1 MLSGHNVNSSVSPLW
16 RVYDNGILVVSIV
29 NSANDVIVTVM
40 ILPSKFDWID
50 ASISNTCNLI
60 EPY

>member
-1 MLSGHNVNSSVSPLW
+1 MDSSVSPLW

-29 NSANDVIVTVM
+29 NSGNDVIVTVM

-50 ASISNTCNLI
+50 ASISNT
-60 EPY
+60 